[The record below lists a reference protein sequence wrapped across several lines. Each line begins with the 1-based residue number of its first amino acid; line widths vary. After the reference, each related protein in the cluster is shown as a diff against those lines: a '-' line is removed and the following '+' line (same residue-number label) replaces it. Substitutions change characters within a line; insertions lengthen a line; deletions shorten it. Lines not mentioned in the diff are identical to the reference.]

1 MPKDLRQHLEAVR
14 RTLPDEFLV
23 IDRELD
29 PAFEPTAILQQLEAR
44 QQRPLC
50 LFTNV
55 RNLKGEPGHPVVMN
69 LMAGRRRLA
78 LALGMDSDHYRME
91 LPIEVE
97 RRTRQPIRP
106 VVVPQAEAPVME
118 TVRRG
123 GDVDLREWP
132 VVRQHE
138 MDGGHF
144 FTMGFVNRD
153 PQRPLYNAS
162 HQRLMVRGP
171 AETGMCMAP
180 FHTWRIFKEYEKLGR
195 PTPAVAVQGHHPLFF
210 LACAMRVPYEVDE
223 YDVAGGLLGE
233 PLRLTPSV
241 TWGDEL
247 LVPADAEICL
257 EGEILPRTLKPEGPF
272 GEWTGYY
279 SGQRQGE
286 VFRVRAVT
294 ARRDAILVNV
304 YAGHLDHTPPIGWE
318 AEVYRRVREA
328 VPRVRGV
335 CVAPS
340 GAGMHC
346 YISID
351 KLSDGEP
358 KLAGMAAGSMGFFKM
373 IIVVDADVDPFNEQE
388 VLWAVAVRFQAH
400 RDLDLVRGVLGS
412 MLDPSMDAP
421 RTHTLMLLDATE
433 PKGRPFPKRLR
444 VPAGVT
450 ERIRLTDYIPAAALA
465 RLR

>member
-1 MPKDLRQHLEAVR
+1 MAKDLRQHLEAVR
-14 RTLPDEFLV
+14 RVLPDEIV
-23 IDRELD
+23 TIDKEID
-29 PAFEPTAILQQLEAR
+29 PAFEPTAILQQLDE
-44 QQRPLC
+44 QQKHPLC
-50 LFTNV
+50 VFTNV
-55 RNLKGEPGHPVVMN
+55 RNLRGEPGHTLVMN

-78 LALGMDSDHYRME
+78 LALGLDPAQYRME

-97 RRTRQPIRP
+97 KRSSHP
-106 VVVPQAEAPVME
+106 VPPVIVPHGEAPVMD
-118 TVRRG
+118 TVHREAE
-123 GDVDLREWP
+123 VDLRAWP

-153 PQRPLYNAS
+153 PHRPLYNAS

-171 AETGMCMAP
+171 QETGMCMAP
-180 FHTWRIFKEYEKLGR
+180 FHTWRILKENERLGR

-210 LACAMRVPYEVDE
+210 LACAMRVPYEADE
-223 YDVAGGLLGE
+223 YEVAGGLLGE

-257 EGEILPRTLKPEGPF
+257 EGEILPHARKPEGPF

-294 ARRDAILVNV
+294 ARRDPMLVNV
-304 YAGHLDHTPPIGWE
+304 FAGHLDHTPPIGWE
-318 AEVYRRVREA
+318 AEAYRRVCGA

-358 KLAGMAAGSMGFFKM
+358 KLAAMAAGSMGFFKM
-373 IIVVDADVDPFNEQE
+373 IVVVDADVDPFNEPE

-412 MLDPSMDAP
+412 MVDPSMDAP
-421 RTHTLMLLDATE
+421 RTHTLMILDATE
-433 PKGRPFPKRLR
+433 PKGQPFPKRLR
-444 VPAGVT
+444 VPADVMD
-450 ERIRLTDYIPAAALA
+450 RIRLTDYIPSSALA
-465 RLR
+465 RLH